1 MDSKAF
7 SEMVKRLEE
16 VNGVI
21 AKLDPA
27 IRQDAFS
34 LLKGYIGGQAQP
46 SFQQSSKQGSTA
58 LNGAVEDPELDLSDT
73 EQFFTTHEGGKPSD
87 NAYLC
92 VAYLYSQYGAQ
103 PFSLDDVRAVANQA
117 GLTLP
122 DRVDVTLAGAKK
134 GGKQLFKRA
143 GRGKLAPNVHGET
156 YLRNTYS
163 IGKGNKARGA

>member
-1 MDSKAF
+1 MDGSAY
-7 SEMVKRLEE
+7 EDTVKRLQE

-21 AKLDPA
+21 SKLVPA
-27 IRQDAFS
+27 IQQDAFF
-34 LLKGYIGGQAQP
+34 LLTGYVSGQGLPAPGQVK
-46 SFQQSSKQGSTA
+46 QQGSKGSEGGTEDGDID
-58 LNGAVEDPELDLSDT
+58 LIGA

-92 VAYLYSQYGAQ
+92 VAYLYSQYGAA
-103 PFSLDDVRAVANQA
+103 PFSMEDVRAVANQA

-143 GRGKLAPNVHGET
+143 GRGKLQPNVHGET
-156 YLRNTYS
+156 YLKTTFN
-163 IGKGNKARGA
+163 IAKGTKAR

>member
-1 MDSKAF
+1 MDSSAY
-7 SEMVKRLEE
+7 EDTVKRLQK

-34 LLKGYIGGQAQP
+34 LLKGYVAGQGLPASGQVKNLGSNGSEGGA
-46 SFQQSSKQGSTA
+46 
-58 LNGAVEDPELDLSDT
+58 EDGDIDLSDA
-73 EQFFTTHEGGKPSD
+73 EQFFTTHEGGKPST

-92 VAYLYSQYGAQ
+92 VAYLYSQYGAA
-103 PFSLDDVRAVANQA
+103 PFSMEDVRAVANQA

-134 GGKQLFKRA
+134 SGKPLFKRA
-143 GRGKLAPNVHGET
+143 GRGKLQPNVHGET
-156 YLRNTYS
+156 YLKNTYS
-163 IGKGNKARGA
+163 IAKGTKAR